1 LKEAGYFHISRSATY
16 GFIAGVPLLVAYEVL
31 ILAVN
36 GGTSGSVRVGAD
48 VWIKQLIALVGDPG
62 MFAIGLAVI
71 AVGAVVFYRDRKK
84 GMPLRPRYF
93 GWMLAESF
101 LYAVIVAL
109 VISRVVGALFHNVAA
124 VGAAQDSMA
133 SLGMGKMLALSL
145 GAGLYEELVF
155 RVVLVGGLFWLF
167 STFRGKDSGE
177 TGWKSASPAYLLAA
191 VTGAA
196 IFSAVHYVGA
206 LGDPFTLSSFTFR
219 FLFGLALNGLF
230 LARGFGIAAWT
241 HAIYDVLVVTNTL

>member
-1 LKEAGYFHISRSATY
+1 
-16 GFIAGVPLLVAYEVL
+16 
-31 ILAVN
+31 
-36 GGTSGSVRVGAD
+36 
-48 VWIKQLIALVGDPG
+48 
-62 MFAIGLAVI
+62 
-71 AVGAVVFYRDRKK
+71 
-84 GMPLRPRYF
+84 
-93 GWMLAESF
+93 
-101 LYAVIVAL
+101 
-109 VISRVVGALFHNVAA
+109 
-124 VGAAQDSMA
+124 MA

-177 TGWKSASPAYLLAA
+177 NGWKSASPAYLLAA